1 MKALKSV
8 LALGAF
14 FVASIALAA
23 CGSGVPGNS
32 VADMAGNPITTQAFN
47 HWMYIAAKGQ
57 ASQSPGQPVIVPTDP
72 PNFTQCVSNVRKQI
86 PSLASMPSSTLKKDC
101 SQLFTSLSNQVMEFL
116 IRAYWYQA
124 EAARL
129 HVTVTGA
136 QVQQAFTAAKQQQFP
151 TEAGF
156 QSFLSQS
163 GQTLQDILFRFRVNQ
178 IYMKLIAKHNTT
190 ITTAQVQAYYNS
202 HLSQFGT
209 PEKRDV
215 RVVLTKTQ
223 GQANAAKGA
232 LAGGQSWGAV
242 AKKYSIDP
250 TTKNKG
256 GQLTGVSKGQQ
267 DQALDAAVFSAPLK
281 KLSGPVHGQ
290 FGYYVFQVTKITTG
304 RQQTLA
310 QAAPLIRQTLTS
322 QRQSNAQNAV
332 DSQARQHW
340 LAKTKCR
347 KDYAMA
353 DCSGYK
359 APSTSSAPGAR
370 TTTTR

>member
-1 MKALKSV
+1 
-8 LALGAF
+8 
-14 FVASIALAA
+14 VASVALAA
-23 CGSGVPGNS
+23 CGSGIPGNA
-32 VADMAGNPITTQAFN
+32 VANMAGNPITTQAFN
-47 HWMYIAAKGQ
+47 HWMYVAAKGQ

-72 PNFTQCVSNVRKQI
+72 PNFAKCVANVRKQI

-101 SQLFTSLSNQVMEFL
+101 SQLFTSLSGQVMEFL

-124 EAARL
+124 EAARQ
-129 HVTVTGA
+129 HVKVSDA
-136 QVQQAFTAAKQQQFP
+136 QVQQAFTSAKQQQFP

-178 IYMKLIAKHNTT
+178 IYMKLIAKHNKA
-190 ITTAQVQAYYNS
+190 ITNAQVQAYYNS

-232 LAGGQSWGAV
+232 LQGGQSWGAV

-256 GQLTGVSKGQQ
+256 GLLTGVAKGQQ
-267 DQALDAAVFSAPLK
+267 DQALDAAVFSAPLN
-281 KLSGPVHGQ
+281 KLSGPIHGQ
-290 FGYYVFQVTKITTG
+290 FGYYLFQVTKVTKGT
-304 RQQTLA
+304 QKTLA
-310 QAAPLIRQTLTS
+310 QVAPLIRQTLTS
-322 QRQSNAQNAV
+322 QQQSSAQSAV
-332 DSQARQHW
+332 DSAARKHW

-347 KDYAMA
+347 KDYTMA

-359 APSTSSAPGAR
+359 APSTPSTPGGTSS
-370 TTTTR
+370 TR